1 MTPEQMRRS
10 GYLRIFVSYYRPH
23 LANSSCWT
31 WSALG
36 ICLVDLLFP
45 MVSRHA
51 LNESCCPGLYGA
63 FFALMTV
70 LLLALCAQGRVHLH
84 RHLLGTPAGGVRIEA
99 DIRSD
104 LFFPYAGPVL
114 FLL

>member
-23 LANSSCWT
+23 LAIFLLDMVC
-31 WSALG
+31 ALG

-51 LNESCCPGLYGA
+51 LNELLPRSLYGA

-70 LLLALCAQGRVHLH
+70 LLLA
-84 RHLLGTPAGGVRIEA
+84 
-99 DIRSD
+99 
-104 LFFPYAGPVL
+104 YVL
-114 FLL
+114 

>member
-23 LANSSCWT
+23 LAIFLLDMVC
-31 WSALG
+31 ALG

-51 LNESCCPGLYGA
+51 LNELLPRSLYGA

-70 LLLALCAQGRVHLH
+70 LLLAYVLK
-84 RHLLGTPAGGVRIEA
+84 GVFTFMAVAFAIAIIALWIWGQETAR
-99 DIRSD
+99 RSVED
-104 LFFPYAGPVL
+104 TSAAPQK
-114 FLL
+114 